1 MSRTANKTADCGVS
15 PSCDFTARR
24 CGVPFRSKPA
34 RLPSLF
40 DPPEIRPHFADAAD
54 VPRLTEQNTKMLAFL
69 RLGPATNR
77 QLMAIGM
84 NYRARISE
92 LREWLQNN
100 TGETI
105 RCIRGKGG
113 LNSYRIEPIGSS
125 V

>member
-1 MSRTANKTADCGVS
+1 MSDL
-15 PSCDFTARR
+15 FT
-24 CGVPFRSKPA
+24 
-34 RLPSLF
+34 
-40 DPPEIRPHFADAAD
+40 IRPHFADAED

-69 RLGPATNR
+69 RIGPATNR
-77 QLMAIGM
+77 QLMVIAM

-113 LNSYRIEPIGSS
+113 LNWYEIVKLTSGPRVSLSRENGQVAAPPSAACPGRSS
-125 V
+125 TEIAT

>member
-1 MSRTANKTADCGVS
+1 MKELT
-15 PSCDFTARR
+15 
-24 CGVPFRSKPA
+24 
-34 RLPSLF
+34 LF
-40 DPPEIRPHFADAAD
+40 GPIRPHFADKDD
-54 VPRLTEQNTKMLAFL
+54 VPRLTEQNTKMLAVL